1 VSKREN
7 IIEAVDSFYEEIIEK
22 YKELEKQIAGE
33 TNILSIFK
41 KADYKSRITKFKELK
56 KKAQSISL
64 KKIELD
70 EEDELSV
77 EVREKL
83 GLSISQFVKVVD
95 AQVSCQTC
103 LLKKSEGE
111 KMDNISYKK
120 AVYNVRR
127 VTEELQNILRNMDAV
142 YANLEEYE

>member
-1 VSKREN
+1 
-7 IIEAVDSFYEEIIEK
+7 
-22 YKELEKQIAGE
+22 
-33 TNILSIFK
+33 
-41 KADYKSRITKFKELK
+41 
-56 KKAQSISL
+56 
-64 KKIELD
+64 
-70 EEDELSV
+70 
-77 EVREKL
+77 VREKL